1 MTGRLPFD
9 PSRVRGAP
17 AKAGEP
23 GPDADAPLTVS
34 QLASSIDG
42 ALRSGLPAK
51 VRVRGEVSGFRDRTH
66 WYFDLKDGSAVVNA
80 VMFASAA
87 RRAPVRIENG
97 VEVIATGRVEFYAP
111 GGKVS
116 LIVDRVEPVGRG
128 ALEAKLRAMIEELRE
143 LGWLDEQRKR
153 PLPVFPRAIAVITS
167 RTGAAL
173 QDVIDTARRRCS
185 AVGLVVVDARV
196 QGEGAAPEV
205 AGAIRWVNAH
215 RDELGV
221 DAILVTR
228 GGGSM
233 EDLWAF
239 NERAVARAIVESALP
254 VVAAIGHETD
264 TTVAELVADCRC
276 ATPTQ
281 AAMRLTPDRE
291 ALERQLDSLW
301 RRAGARVRE
310 RVTAETRRVH
320 ALATR
325 PVLADPARILTI
337 QRAQLDGLGRR
348 ARAAAG
354 AGLARASRRVG
365 DLAVRLERAR
375 PTSVQ
380 ARRAARVDELGAR
393 LRRVAR
399 RAVAGRSRE
408 LPDLARSLAAS
419 GQRLVAL
426 EDERLAGLERELR
439 AVGPQ
444 AVLARGFSVT
454 TGPDGR
460 AVRSVEEVT
469 AGQRVR
475 SRVADGSF
483 ESVVGEGE
491 RDAGPRTPP
500 RTPPG
505 TPPGSPGEPPP
516 PAPRRR
522 SRRAGA
528 RKGPDANQMDL
539 FRAGG

>member
-1 MTGRLPFD
+1 MSGRLPFD
-9 PSRVRGAP
+9 PSRVRGASKAEA
-17 AKAGEP
+17 AKE
-23 GPDADAPLTVS
+23 ADAPLTVS
-34 QLASSIDG
+34 QLASSIDA

-97 VEVIATGRVEFYAP
+97 VEVVATGRVEFYAP

-128 ALEAKLRAMIEELRE
+128 ALEAKLKALIEELRG
-143 LGWLDEQRKR
+143 LGWLDEERKR
-153 PLPVFPRAIAVITS
+153 ALPVFPRAVAVITS

-173 QDVIDTARRRCS
+173 QDVIDTARRRCC

-205 AGAIRWVNAH
+205 AGAIRWVNEH
-215 RDELGV
+215 RAELGV

-239 NERAVARAIVESALP
+239 NERIVAEAIVKSALP

-310 RVTAETRRVH
+310 RLSGEARRVQ
-320 ALATR
+320 ALGTR
-325 PVLADPARILTI
+325 PVLADPVRIVTI
-337 QRAQLDGLGRR
+337 QRGQLDGLGRR
-348 ARAAAG
+348 VRSAAG
-354 AGLARASRRVG
+354 VRVAAASRRVG

-380 ARRAARVDELGAR
+380 ARRAARVDELAAR
-393 LRRVAR
+393 LRRVGR
-399 RAVAGRSRE
+399 RAVAGRTRE
-408 LPDLARSLAAS
+408 LPEMARDLAAS
-419 GQRLVAL
+419 GRRLIAL

-460 AVRSVEEVT
+460 AVRSVGDVA
-469 AGQRVR
+469 AGERVR
-475 SRVADGSF
+475 TRVADGAF
-483 ESVVGEGE
+483 ESVVGDGE
-491 RDAGPRTPP
+491 RV
-500 RTPPG
+500 
-505 TPPGSPGEPPP
+505 SSGEKVSDSSAPPP
-516 PAPRRR
+516 PPTPRRR
-522 SRRAGA
+522 SRRGGS
-528 RKGPDANQMDL
+528 KGPDANQMDL
-539 FRAGG
+539 FGAGG

>member
-9 PSRVRGAP
+9 PSRVRGP
-17 AKAGEP
+17 SAKAGEP
-23 GPDADAPLTVS
+23 APDADAPLTVS
-34 QLASSIDG
+34 QLASSIDA
-42 ALRSGLPAK
+42 ALRSGLPSK

-66 WYFDLKDGSAVVNA
+66 WYFDLKDGSAVVSA

-97 VEVIATGRVEFYAP
+97 VEVVATGRVEFYAP

-128 ALEAKLRAMIEELRE
+128 ALEARLRAMIEELRT
-143 LGWLDEQRKR
+143 LGWLDEERKR

-173 QDVIDTARRRCS
+173 QDVIDTARRRCC

-196 QGEGAAPEV
+196 QGDGAATEV

-239 NERAVARAIVESALP
+239 NERTVAEAIVRSELP

-281 AAMRLTPDRE
+281 AAMRLTPDRD

-310 RVTAETRRVH
+310 RISAETRRVH

-337 QRAQLDGLGRR
+337 QRGQLDALGRR

-354 AGLARASRRVG
+354 ARLARASRRVG

-380 ARRAARVDELGAR
+380 ARRAARVDELASR

-399 RAVAGRSRE
+399 RAVTGRARD
-408 LPDLARSLAAS
+408 LPDLARALGAS
-419 GQRLVAL
+419 GRRLVAL

-460 AVRSVEEVT
+460 ALRSVSDV
-469 AGQRVR
+469 ASGNIVR
-475 SRVADGSF
+475 TRVADGAF
-483 ESVVGEGE
+483 ESVVGDGE
-491 RDAGPRTPP
+491 PAPGPRTPP
-500 RTPPG
+500 RTPPQ
-505 TPPGSPGEPPP
+505 TPVEPPAP
-516 PAPRRR
+516 MPRRR
-522 SRRAGA
+522 SRRAGPGKA
-528 RKGPDANQMDL
+528 PDADQMDL
-539 FRAGG
+539 FGAGG